1 MVWILGERFQ
11 SPISLFGFDVSDLK
25 TTSVL
30 ILLKALNTDQM
41 LLWSSNSLLKKAKG
55 HMVFQAQKMFFSSE
69 IFLSV
74 GKSLLGQAAVETAF
88 LAE

>member
-41 LLWSSNSLLKKAKG
+41 LL
-55 HMVFQAQKMFFSSE
+55 
-69 IFLSV
+69 
-74 GKSLLGQAAVETAF
+74 
-88 LAE
+88 